1 MWLSFICIIVT
12 IVTSYM
18 GWFVDKCEPTA
29 PAFEAEE
36 ATELS
41 KQQA

>member
-1 MWLSFICIIVT
+1 M
-12 IVTSYM
+12 TSYM